1 MVMETG
7 LSKPLICCV
16 SPSANQAKGHSC
28 ILESVSQVPL
38 PLPLLFSFSAHRG
51 PESSAFPGSGHESR
65 AAVGMR
71 AEQQPGHTSYNRW
84 PSSPEQPP
92 LFGFLCLPGQG
103 DQRP

>member
-65 AAVGMR
+65 AAAGMR
-71 AEQQPGHTSYNRW
+71 AEQQPGHTS
-84 PSSPEQPP
+84 
-92 LFGFLCLPGQG
+92 
-103 DQRP
+103 